1 MTAARMSAADARRL
15 GIVGAPP
22 ARKRTTRKEAHGP
35 YLTRCTTPDCGET
48 FSTGAAETRHHEATG
63 HRRYELVTERT

>member
-1 MTAARMSAADARRL
+1 MTAARMSAAEARRL

-35 YLTRCTTPDCGET
+35 YRVRCVTCRET
-48 FSTGAAETRHHEATG
+48 FATGAAETRHHEATG
-63 HRRYELVTERT
+63 HNRYELVVEQT